1 MVALNQSMNVAI
13 DPLED
18 RYRKINPLLLY
29 FLYIRR
35 FWGSLS
41 LLLLVISIAVIG
53 MAVIAAFLRE
63 GSVGGVLPAMGLAH
77 YAVVLALLIAALVL
91 DLIMRNPGKIF
102 GLFGLLYVLGVLLVS
117 LPGLLLGLDGA
128 GKVIEAV
135 SAVSPWLA
143 LLLFIPVPFAVF
155 FYFHVIWVLGR
166 ASFNLLAAS
175 KAERELMR
183 DVPRRSSM
191 LGNVFLRIL
200 SLPPLFEFA
209 RRPRARF
216 AAIIFLS
223 ILAAVFLSML
233 SIFSVASP
241 STSLRAFHA
250 LSEDCIGSLPN
261 VFGGYDAAEY
271 DKCANRR
278 APGVLGLAVALPAM
292 IVVLLFLGSGL
303 QSLVRRMVRFSL
315 EDLQRVDMRA
325 PLLFLRAFGDDQVPL
340 KPEKAPLFTRLIE
353 IGRRRTSLD
362 QMLIEEG
369 TPFGPVVALGNPRD
383 RRPPYGA
390 ARGYFDDK
398 DWQGAVTDL
407 ANNSAVVVICLDDTD
422 GIWWEIEHL
431 VTRGH
436 LGKTLFLVH
445 PKFAR
450 SEANREFLTRIS
462 TALGGGGA
470 LEPLL
475 QPSPAGSRGKPANVV
490 GFFLDNDRLQVVRSS
505 TFSRLAYL
513 LTLRMFLRGRLDTVP
528 A

>member
-1 MVALNQSMNVAI
+1 MVAANQATDIAI

-29 FLYIRR
+29 FLYLRR

-41 LLLLVISIAVIG
+41 LLLLVISIAGIG
-53 MAVIAAFLRE
+53 AAFIALLLRE
-63 GSVGGVLPAMGLAH
+63 GSVDGLSAMGLAP
-77 YAVVLALLIAALVL
+77 YAAVLALLIAALVF

-102 GLFGLLYVLGVLLVS
+102 GVFGLFYVLGVLLVG

-166 ASFNLLAAS
+166 ASFNLMAAS
-175 KAERELMR
+175 DAERELMR

-191 LGNVFLRIL
+191 LGNLFLRIL
-200 SLPPLFEFA
+200 ALPPLFEFA
-209 RRPRARF
+209 RRPRVRF
-216 AAIIFLS
+216 VAILFLS

-241 STSLRAFHA
+241 STSLRAFHT
-250 LSEDCIGSLPN
+250 LSEDCIDLASKFIRRLRCGGIRQMCQPESPERIRAGGGAAGHDRRSAPLGIGSAESRPAHGEVLA
-261 VFGGYDAAEY
+261 GGPATGRYARTAAVSASFRRRPSAAETGKSSALY
-271 DKCANRR
+271 AAHPDR
-278 APGVLGLAVALPAM
+278 AAAHKSRPDAD
-292 IVVLLFLGSGL
+292 
-303 QSLVRRMVRFSL
+303 R
-315 EDLQRVDMRA
+315 
-325 PLLFLRAFGDDQVPL
+325 
-340 KPEKAPLFTRLIE
+340 
-353 IGRRRTSLD
+353 GRHSV
-362 QMLIEEG
+362 
-369 TPFGPVVALGNPRD
+369 GPVVGLGNPRD

-398 DWQGAVTDL
+398 DWQGAVNDL
-407 ANNSAVVVICLDDTD
+407 ANNSAAVVICLDDTD

-445 PKFAR
+445 PKFAGPMPTGIPG
-450 SEANREFLTRIS
+450 ANFNGARGE
-462 TALGGGGA
+462 GA

-475 QPSPAGSRGKPANVV
+475 QPRRSGSKGKPANVV
-490 GFFLDNDRLQVVRSS
+490 GFFLDE
-505 TFSRLAYL
+505 
-513 LTLRMFLRGRLDTVP
+513 
-528 A
+528 